1 VQIVLARALSGTTP
15 KPRRLSAGGSLGH
28 ASAHIRKR
36 SFEFGATANRRQ
48 NGTRAAFREIPGKPV
63 KIRPLRGESRERNGL
78 CHKTTIEMLTT
89 RARTWI
95 TAVTGVVSLVVVL
108 ALVDYRVRDEI
119 SRLANGRPPSSEVM
133 AAGEEAQ
140 NLTYIVVRAVRDQ
153 SIEHAPL
160 TIFGLSALVLVLL
173 MLRT

>member
-1 VQIVLARALSGTTP
+1 VQTVLARALSGTAP
-15 KPRRLSAGGSLGH
+15 KPRRKSAGGCAGR

-36 SFEFGATANRRQ
+36 SFEFGATASRRQ
-48 NGTRAAFREIPGKPV
+48 NETRAAFREMRRKPV
-63 KIRPLRGESRERNGL
+63 QIRSPRKQSRERNGL

-95 TAVTGVVSLVVVL
+95 TAVTGVASLVLVL

-119 SRLANGRPPSSEVM
+119 SRLASGRPPSSEVM